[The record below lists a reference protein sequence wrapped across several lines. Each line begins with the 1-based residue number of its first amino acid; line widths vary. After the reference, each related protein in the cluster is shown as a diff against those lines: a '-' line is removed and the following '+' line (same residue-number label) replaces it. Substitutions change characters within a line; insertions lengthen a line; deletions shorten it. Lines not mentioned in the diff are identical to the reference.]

1 VFLRRALRAKRLGRE
16 SEWHDALMSLGMI
29 LLRGSS
35 GRGSLLTHFLRDS
48 GWIDGRAEHS

>member
-16 SEWHDALMSLGMI
+16 SEWHDALMSLGTTM
-29 LLRGSS
+29 LFGSS

-48 GWIDGRAEHS
+48 GWIDGRVEHS